1 MKTRANSETPKYKVG
16 DYLYSTWGY
25 EQTNVNFYRVVGVTA
40 KCVKIVPV
48 KSKVCKQSA
57 GMSHYVTATDERD
70 SLCVFDAKDSVKRV
84 GYMVK
89 QVRTDGSISLS
100 SYARAYRWHGEPVL
114 ETFWY

>member
-1 MKTRANSETPKYKVG
+1 MKTRASNRETPKYKVG

-57 GMSHYVTATDERD
+57 GMSHYVIATEERD
-70 SLCVFDAKDSVKRV
+70 DQCVLGYMLKRIGRDGSVKV
-84 GYMVK
+84 S
-89 QVRTDGSISLS
+89 D
-100 SYARAYRWHGEPVL
+100 YARAYRWHGEPVL